1 MSDPLSDFPT
11 GSHASL
17 GRAAHIV
24 VNDLMNVDNR
34 WRALSRELADV
45 HDSDEVRRLEQEVA
59 DQRRAKVTADQAAGD
74 DELRLQRMRQDA
86 AKLRARRRDDI
97 KSLGAAVDGER
108 RRDLTH
114 DLAVAE
120 RRLQEVEEA
129 ITAEEQARRTGA
141 DADRARALEVA
152 VAALEESRRSQDVRE
167 RELSGQCESLKEHS
181 SALRAELPQD
191 LLRRYE
197 RSEKENGV
205 GAATLTGSVCRAC
218 FMSLDRASLAEI
230 LRAPEDSPASC
241 PECDTMLLPD
251 AGSYTDFVDQT
262 HPAS

>member
-1 MSDPLSDFPT
+1 MPDFPT
-11 GSHASL
+11 GSDTTRRRPA
-17 GRAAHIV
+17 RIV

-34 WRALSRELADV
+34 WRALRTELAEV
-45 HDSDEVRRLEQEVA
+45 RVSDDVRRLEQEVA
-59 DQRRAKVTADQAAGD
+59 VQRRAKVTADQAAGD
-74 DELRLQRMRQDA
+74 DETRLQRMRQDA

-129 ITAEEQARRTGA
+129 IAAEEQTHRSGA
-141 DADRARALEVA
+141 DAGRARALEVA
-152 VAALEESRRSQDVRE
+152 VVALDESRRSRDARE
-167 RELSGQCESLKEHS
+167 RELSGQCESLKDHS
-181 SALRAELPQD
+181 AALRAELPSD

-230 LRAPEDSPASC
+230 LRAPDDTPASC

-251 AGSYTDFVDQT
+251 PGSYTDFADQI